1 MNAQRW
7 NSRLGFI
14 MAAIASAIGLGN
26 IWRFPYIT
34 FENGGGAFLIPYLL
48 AMFTAGIPLMIYEF
62 YLGNKYRYGAPKTFK
77 TINNNL
83 EWLGWFQVIIGV
95 VISVYYMVIIGWSI
109 SYFYFSFSGIWGNDT
124 EQFFMQDFLNLSD
137 SVDNLGSIQWHIALA
152 VLIGWAATYLIIIR
166 GVKKGIEKAVKILM
180 PLLFFMV
187 LIFLRRN

>member
-109 SYFYFSFSGIWGNDT
+109 SYF
-124 EQFFMQDFLNLSD
+124 
-137 SVDNLGSIQWHIALA
+137 
-152 VLIGWAATYLIIIR
+152 
-166 GVKKGIEKAVKILM
+166 
-180 PLLFFMV
+180 
-187 LIFLRRN
+187 